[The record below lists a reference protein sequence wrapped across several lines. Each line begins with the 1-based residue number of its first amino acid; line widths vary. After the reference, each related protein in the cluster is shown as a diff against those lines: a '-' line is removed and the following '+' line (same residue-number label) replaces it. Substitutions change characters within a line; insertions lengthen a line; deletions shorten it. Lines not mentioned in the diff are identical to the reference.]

1 MEERTVPRRLW
12 INEMQ
17 RRKIFCLVSFLPLY
31 ILFKK
36 KKKTK
41 EKKEKQEEKD
51 VLGNSSLLHNQ
62 KLYLSACKQQNR
74 PISLPTS
81 LSSPSSGQ
89 SADENK
95 SSQNRESEEKSTF

>member
-36 KKKTK
+36 KKQRR
-41 EKKEKQEEKD
+41 KKK
-51 VLGNSSLLHNQ
+51 
-62 KLYLSACKQQNR
+62 NR
-74 PISLPTS
+74 KKKMFLVIPVFCTTRNFI
-81 LSSPSSGQ
+81 
-89 SADENK
+89 
-95 SSQNRESEEKSTF
+95 

>member
-36 KKKTK
+36 KKKRR
-41 EKKEKQEEKD
+41 KKK
-51 VLGNSSLLHNQ
+51 
-62 KLYLSACKQQNR
+62 NR
-74 PISLPTS
+74 KKKMFLVIPVFCTTRNFI
-81 LSSPSSGQ
+81 
-89 SADENK
+89 
-95 SSQNRESEEKSTF
+95 